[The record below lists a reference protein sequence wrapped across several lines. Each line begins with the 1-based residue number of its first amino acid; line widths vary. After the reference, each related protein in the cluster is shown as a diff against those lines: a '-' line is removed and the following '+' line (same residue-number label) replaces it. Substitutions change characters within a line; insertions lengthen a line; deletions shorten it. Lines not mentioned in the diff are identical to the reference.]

1 MRANSADVTIK
12 DVASLAGVS
21 PMTVSRVIN
30 ESDRDCV
37 FLCMSG
43 GKNEGGGYSDV
54 DMAFTTDGKFV
65 HKDGT
70 PY

>member
-1 MRANSADVTIK
+1 MLCEFGGARDDCGTA
-12 DVASLAGVS
+12 VS
-21 PMTVSRVIN
+21 GIN

-70 PY
+70 PYEDATRPA